1 MAKKKGAPQNTP
13 AIVALKRAG
22 VEFRVHEYQL
32 TAEEGTYGESVA
44 KSLGV
49 EPNRMYK
56 TLVAEVDGSPVV
68 AVVPTDRQLGLK
80 ALAAAAG
87 GKRARLAD
95 PADAERW
102 TGYVTG
108 GISPFGQKKRLPI
121 FVDGSV
127 ADHETLFVSGGQRGL
142 QLELTAGALE
152 GAQAT
157 TRVQG
162 LGV

>member
-1 MAKKKGAPQNTP
+1 MGKQKGTPQNTP

-22 VEFRVHEYQL
+22 VEFRVHTYQL
-32 TAEEGTYGESVA
+32 TEEEGTYGESVA

-49 EPNRMYK
+49 EPSRMYK

-68 AVVPTDRQLGLK
+68 AVVPTDKQLGLK

-87 GKRARLAD
+87 GKRAKLAD

-108 GISPFGQKKRLPI
+108 GISPFGQKKRLPL
-121 FVDGSV
+121 FVDGST
-127 ADHETLFVSGGQRGL
+127 AGHDTFFVSGGQRGL
-142 QLELTAGALE
+142 QIELRPADFIA
-152 GAQAT
+152 ARAAT
-157 TRVQG
+157 VVDG
-162 LGV
+162 LGA